1 MRPASVLLLATLLL
15 SVGSLS
21 LGQEQ
26 LSGPQPASGSER
38 NEQAALGTT
47 DFLITGWAFGG
58 FESSQGKNSNFSS
71 GVSPILLWK
80 LGDRIFFESE
90 VEISLESGETSV
102 DLEYAHLA
110 YFLNDHTTLGVG
122 FFLTPFGS
130 FRERLHPAWINKLP
144 DMPLALDE
152 ESGIAPTSSLGLQAR
167 GAVQVGAVGINYA
180 LYVSNGPALKT
191 EGEEA
196 GRLDFGNFRDSN
208 KGKAVGERLGL
219 LLFPELEVGY
229 SLLEGKVGAQKTEF
243 RDLKAFLQAVDLNYV
258 KTIAAVKGRL
268 DVRVE
273 WVWSRVDDATH
284 GIIAFHNVS
293 SGGYAQLAYR
303 PSQAGAK
310 AIRDLEAVVRY
321 DALRLPKGAPVSTDQ
336 KRWAGGL
343 GYWLGPS
350 TILKAAYESLRT
362 TDRATGETTTT
373 RSFLL
378 QAAIGF

>member
-1 MRPASVLLLATLLL
+1 MRPASVLPLAALLL
-15 SVGSLS
+15 SVGSFS

-26 LSGPQPASGSER
+26 LSPLQPASRSER
-38 NEQAALGTT
+38 NKQAASGTT
-47 DFLITGWAFGG
+47 RFLITGWAFGG
-58 FESSQGKNSNFSS
+58 FESSQGENSTFSARF
-71 GVSPILLWK
+71 SPILLWK

-90 VEISLESGETSV
+90 VEIGLEGGETSV

-110 YFLNDHTTLGVG
+110 YFLNDHATLGVG

-167 GAVQVGAVGINYA
+167 GSVPVGAVGINYA

-191 EGEEA
+191 EGEKA
-196 GRLDFGNFRDSN
+196 GMLDFASLRDSN
-208 KGKAVGERLGL
+208 KGKAVGGRVGFLP
-219 LLFPELEVGY
+219 FPELEVGY
-229 SLLEGKVGAQKTEF
+229 SFLEGKVGAQEGEF
-243 RDLKAFLQAVDLNYV
+243 RDLNAFLQAVDLNYV

-273 WVWSRVDDATH
+273 WVWSRVDDATY
-284 GIIAFHNVS
+284 GFIAFHNVR

-303 PSQAGAK
+303 PAQAGPK
-310 AIRDLEAVVRY
+310 AVRDLECVVRY
-321 DALRLPKGAPVSTDQ
+321 DALRLPEGAPVSTDQ

-343 GYWLGPS
+343 NYWLGPS
-350 TILKAAYESLRT
+350 TVVKAAYESLRT
-362 TDRATGETTTT
+362 TDRATGETTRT
-373 RSFLL
+373 RSVLL